1 MMDVR
6 TTLQAFSTLRVL
18 VVGDSMLDVYRDG
31 TASRL
36 CREGP
41 VPVVRVRERTDCP
54 GGAANTAINLRRL
67 GAQVDLV
74 SVVGDDAIGAMVRD
88 RLQGGGVTTAFT
100 IEEGRETLALQ
111 RVVVGGQ
118 VVARFD
124 EGTTGA
130 VSAVVEKALLTEVA
144 RRFALVDA
152 VVVSDYDCGVC
163 TPAVIDLLAR
173 LQDSSPRLVVVDSK
187 RPAAFRRVRPTAVK
201 PNWSEA
207 LSLLG
212 SGELDGV
219 TERADGIAG
228 HGDTILEL
236 TGAQIAA
243 VTLDSEGALL
253 FERGR
258 PPHRTFA
265 RLAVSTSATGA
276 GDTFVAALTLAL
288 AAGGHT
294 PGAGELASAAAAVV
308 VGRGHTSWCSAE
320 DLQAE
325 LLGLDKRIR
334 PDDLPEVVAAHRR
347 AGRRIVFT
355 NGCFDLLHRGH
366 ITYLDRAKTLGD
378 VLLVGVNSDSSV
390 QGLKGEGRPI
400 NPLEDRMHVLSALS
414 CVDGVIAFDG
424 PMPTELLDVI
434 RPDLYVKGGDYSV
447 ESLPEAPLV
456 ARLGTAVKFL
466 PFMHDRS
473 TSGIIER
480 IVKSDGDEASSL
492 PGGG

>member
-1 MMDVR
+1 MTDVR
-6 TTLQAFSTLRVL
+6 GVLEAFSGLRVL
-18 VVGDSMLDVYRDG
+18 VIGDVMLDVYRDG
-31 TASRL
+31 TASRI

-41 VPVVRVRERTDCP
+41 VPVVRVRQRSDCP
-54 GGAANTAINLRRL
+54 GGAANTAVNLRRL

-74 SVVGDDAIGAMVRD
+74 SVVGDDTVGRVVHHELEGTGVRTG
-88 RLQGGGVTTAFT
+88 LTF
-100 IEEGRETLALQ
+100 EPGRSTLALQ
-111 RVVVGGQ
+111 RILVGGQ
-118 VVARFD
+118 LVARFD
-124 EGTTGA
+124 EGTTVAAGA
-130 VSAVVEKALLTEVA
+130 AAEEALLAEVA
-144 RRFALVDA
+144 RRFVLADA
-152 VVVSDYDCGVC
+152 VIVSDYDCGVC
-163 TPAVIDLLAR
+163 TPATIDLLAR
-173 LQDSSPRLVVVDSK
+173 LQRSSPRLVVVDSK
-187 RPAAFRRVRPTAVK
+187 RPAAFRHVRPTAVK

-207 LSLLG
+207 LALLG
-212 SGELDGV
+212 SGELDGI
-219 TERADGIAG
+219 TERADGIAD
-228 HGDTILEL
+228 HGETILEL

-243 VTLDSEGALL
+243 VTLDAEGALL

-265 RLAVSTSATGA
+265 RRAPSTTAVGA

-308 VGRGHTSWCSAE
+308 VARGHTSWCSAA
-320 DLQAE
+320 DLEAE
-325 LLGLDKRIR
+325 LLGTDKKIG
-334 PDDLPEVVAAHRR
+334 PDHLAEVVACHRR

-366 ITYLDRAKTLGD
+366 ITYLNRAKTLGD

-390 QGLKGEGRPI
+390 RGLKGEGRPI
-400 NPLEDRMHVLSALS
+400 NSLDDRMHVLSALS

-424 PMPTELLDVI
+424 SMPADLLVAI

-447 ESLPEAPLV
+447 DSLPEAPLV

-473 TSGIIER
+473 TTGIIER
-480 IVKSDGDEASSL
+480 IVEGDRLTSE